1 MPAAY
6 WLRVMARLVGG
17 WHLLVAVG
25 TLVRPIEGQWRDGAW
40 REGLART
47 EWQDY
52 HAGRAAYSLML
63 AVITGWPGFAPSVVL
78 AGGGLPL
85 FSQIPGGNA
94 FLCSPA
100 LLLGGWAGYG
110 TALDS
115 VGWHAA
121 IGCKHGLGGALAA
134 FPSIVDS
141 RRTPG
146 ETATFADERCNLD
159 AAWGPDRFRALCR
172 YGNVLS
178 VAVPLLN
185 CYLFLVCSQAG
196 GIVRGTHRG
205 DAAREAAGAAGGG
218 AEQPAHVCSVAGRC
232 TGRMRLRRAVRQQRL
247 LPKHWYDDARWVVS
261 WNRVVRRL

>member
-1 MPAAY
+1 MTNDAVRRGAFALACGVSAIALVYPLLPPLCVHSRFSGNCMDQKMQWNKQMPAAY

-196 GIVRGTHRG
+196 GIGRGTHR
-205 DAAREAAGAAGGG
+205 A
-218 AEQPAHVCSVAGRC
+218 S
-232 TGRMRLRRAVRQQRL
+232 
-247 LPKHWYDDARWVVS
+247 
-261 WNRVVRRL
+261 